1 VKSKGFV
8 SLTTISHCFGLK
20 RDAYYKYK
28 ARADKRLKLEQQILN
43 IVRKKR
49 KSLPRE
55 GVRKLKVSLDHEFIK
70 ANLKVGRDT
79 LFNVLRKHNMLTLRK
94 KTSARTTK
102 SYHRFYK

>member
-1 VKSKGFV
+1 MKSKGFA

-28 ARADKRLKLEQQILN
+28 ARSDKRLKLEQQIIS
-43 IVRKKR
+43 IVKKKR

-55 GVRKLKVSLDHEFIK
+55 GVRKLTKSLDIDFNK
-70 ANLKVGRDT
+70 ANIKVGRDT

-94 KTSARTTK
+94 KTSARTTN
-102 SYHRFYK
+102 S